1 MEHPQGVRAGAA
13 IAVLAGIL
21 AGLLALI
28 GKPSQ
33 GEPVRV
39 ERGEV
44 DVVTAPVAPLATPV
58 SLLTPRAVRCSSC
71 SCQHALLSCTRCSG
85 EVRAIVGQPLRMHS
99 RHTVGWK
106 WCCHSYLCLHAKQA
120 GLLAAGSEHSYPG
133 NSACWPST

>member
-39 ERGEV
+39 EPRRGGCG
-44 DVVTAPVAPLATPV
+44 DCPCCAPCNPGVPADPKSSGV
-58 SLLTPRAVRCSSC
+58 STSC
-71 SCQHALLSCTRCSG
+71 PCQHALLSWNQGVCGKCQGNCGTATQNTLHTHSWLDVVLPFILVPTCKA
-85 EVRAIVGQPLRMHS
+85 VRLVGCRQRAQLP
-99 RHTVGWK
+99 
-106 WCCHSYLCLHAKQA
+106 
-120 GLLAAGSEHSYPG
+120 
-133 NSACWPST
+133 